1 MFLSQSLFSYSTLMK
16 EPPRR
21 AGRTGGGGIQGADLL
36 GLLGFLECLGK
47 PLGAR
52 GAVAGLRHLF
62 LPMRSSKVMHL
73 KLASVWL
80 DGRHMHWVNEKG

>member
-1 MFLSQSLFSYSTLMK
+1 
-16 EPPRR
+16 
-21 AGRTGGGGIQGADLL
+21 
-36 GLLGFLECLGK
+36 LGK